1 MIPSKQHHLEV
12 FAITDPGSQD
22 RINED
27 SYEISSFTIDESD
40 ETPVLVAVIADGIGG
55 HKAGEIAS
63 KIAVATI
70 IASIADSDAA
80 DPIWILKSAL
90 LEANHAITA
99 EAGDDD
105 SRRGM
110 GSTVV
115 CAMVIDTALYIA
127 TLGDSR
133 IYLIR
138 DQVVQQLNIDHTWVQ
153 EALDSGVINEDEA
166 RNHPRRHLIR
176 SYLGSADPIQPD
188 LRLYLDNNE
197 NQEQA
202 KANQGLPLVPGDQ
215 VLLCTDGLTDLV
227 ADEEF
232 LEILESGGTE
242 DEQLGKLVDLANL
255 RGGHDNITIVLLQ
268 SPGTELFTDED
279 IDDEESFE
287 EEWDEEE
294 DVEIE

>member
-1 MIPSKQHHLEV
+1 LIPSKQHHLNA
-12 FAITDPGSQD
+12 FAITDPGSQG

-27 SYEISSFTIDESD
+27 SYEISSFKISEDD

-70 IASIADSDAA
+70 ISAIAESDGT
-80 DPIWILKSAL
+80 DPSWILKSAL
-90 LEANHAITA
+90 LEANHSITA
-99 EAGDDD
+99 EAANDD
-105 SRRGM
+105 SHRGM

-115 CAMVIDTALYIA
+115 CALIIDQALYIA

-153 EALDSGVINEDEA
+153 EALDSGVINEEEA

-176 SYLGSADPIQPD
+176 SYLGSADPIKPD
-188 LRLYLDNNE
+188 LRLYMDLNE

-202 KANQGLPLVPGDQ
+202 KANQGLPLIPGDLL
-215 VLLCTDGLTDLV
+215 LLCTDGLTDLV

-232 LEILESGGTE
+232 LEILDSGGSE
-242 DEQLGKLVDLANL
+242 DERLGKLVDLANL
-255 RGGHDNITIVLLQ
+255 RGGHDNITIILLQ
-268 SPGTELFTDED
+268 SPGTELF
-279 IDDEESFE
+279 E
-287 EEWDEEE
+287 EEEEE
-294 DVEIE
+294 EEE

>member
-1 MIPSKQHHLEV
+1 MIPSKEHHIMA
-12 FAITDPGSQD
+12 FSITDPGSQG

-27 SYEISSFTIDESD
+27 SYDIASFTISEED

-70 IASIADSDAA
+70 ISAIAESDGS

-90 LEANHAITA
+90 LEANHSITA

-105 SRRGM
+105 SRQGM

-115 CAMVIDTALYIA
+115 CALIIDQALYIA

-138 DQVVQQLNIDHTWVQ
+138 DQAVQQMNIDHTWVQ
-153 EALDSGVINEDEA
+153 EAMETGIINEEEA

-188 LRLYLDNNE
+188 LRLYLEKNE

-215 VLLCTDGLTDLV
+215 LLLCTDGLTDLV
-227 ADEEF
+227 AKEEF
-232 LEILESGGTE
+232 LEILGSDGSE
-242 DEQLGKLVDLANL
+242 DERLGKLVDLANM
-255 RGGHDNITIVLLQ
+255 RGGHDNITIILLQ
-268 SPGTELFTDED
+268 APGNDLYEDED
-279 IDDEESFE
+279 EDEDEDEEIE
-287 EEWDEEE
+287 ENS
-294 DVEIE
+294 

>member
-1 MIPSKQHHLEV
+1 MIPSKQHHLNA
-12 FAITDPGSQD
+12 FAITDPGSQG

-27 SYEISSFTIDESD
+27 SYEISSFKISEDD

-70 IASIADSDAA
+70 ISAIAESDGT
-80 DPIWILKSAL
+80 DPSWILKSAL
-90 LEANHAITA
+90 LEANHSITA
-99 EAGDDD
+99 EAANDD
-105 SRRGM
+105 SHRGM

-115 CAMVIDTALYIA
+115 CALIIDQALYIA

-153 EALDSGVINEDEA
+153 EALDSGVINEEEA

-176 SYLGSADPIQPD
+176 SYLGSANPIKPD
-188 LRLYLDNNE
+188 LRLYMDLNE

-202 KANQGLPLVPGDQ
+202 KANQGLPLIPGDLL
-215 VLLCTDGLTDLV
+215 LLCTDGLTDLV

-232 LEILESGGTE
+232 LEILDSGGSE
-242 DEQLGKLVDLANL
+242 DERLGKLVDLANL
-255 RGGHDNITIVLLQ
+255 RGGHDNITIILLQ
-268 SPGTELFTDED
+268 SPGTELF
-279 IDDEESFE
+279 E
-287 EEWDEEE
+287 EEEEE
-294 DVEIE
+294 EE

>member
-1 MIPSKQHHLEV
+1 LNLIPSKHHHLKV
-12 FAITDPGSQD
+12 FAITDPGSQG

-27 SYEISSFTIDESD
+27 SYEISSFTISEDD

-70 IASIADSDAA
+70 ISSIADSDGT
-80 DPIWILKSAL
+80 DPTWILKSAL

-105 SRRGM
+105 TRRGM

-115 CAMVIDTALYIA
+115 CAMVIDMALYIA

-133 IYLIR
+133 IYLMR
-138 DQVVQQLNIDHTWVQ
+138 DQVIQQLNIDHTWVQ
-153 EALDSGVINEDEA
+153 EALDTGVITEDEA

-188 LRLYLDNNE
+188 LRLYLDLKE

-227 ADEEF
+227 EDEEF

-242 DEQLGKLVDLANL
+242 DQQLGKLVDLANL
-255 RGGHDNITIVLLQ
+255 RGGHDNITVILLQ
-268 SPGTELFTDED
+268 HPETELFDDED
-279 IDDEESFE
+279 DEYFE
-287 EEWDEEE
+287 DEGEE
-294 DVEIE
+294 DIE

>member
-1 MIPSKQHHLEV
+1 MIPSKQPHMMA
-12 FAITDPGSQD
+12 FAITDPGSQG

-27 SYEISSFTIDESD
+27 SYDIASFTISEDD

-70 IASIADSDAA
+70 ISAIAESDGT
-80 DPIWILKSAL
+80 DPTWILKSAL
-90 LEANHAITA
+90 LEANHSITA
-99 EAGDDD
+99 EAGDND
-105 SRRGM
+105 SRQGM

-115 CAMVIDTALYIA
+115 CALVIDQALYIA

-138 DQVVQQLNIDHTWVQ
+138 DQVVQQMNIDHTWVQ
-153 EALDSGVINEDEA
+153 EAMESGIINEEEA

-188 LRLYLDNNE
+188 LRLYLDKNE

-227 ADEEF
+227 AEEEF
-232 LEILESGGTE
+232 LEILGSGGSE
-242 DEQLGKLVDLANL
+242 DERLGKLVDLANM
-255 RGGHDNITIVLLQ
+255 RGGHDNITIILLQ
-268 SPGTELFTDED
+268 TPGKELFEDED
-279 IDDEESFE
+279 DEAAEVE
-287 EEWDEEE
+287 EEE
-294 DVEIE
+294 